1 MSDVTLREAAALY
14 ADSLRGASRPPA
26 QIEVDRFVE
35 WQGRGQ
41 LVKQLRGHDI
51 ELYAERIGPANPNS
65 TRRAEQLRAFL
76 LYLKKKDLTETN
88 LAPHLRLRKG
98 GPKTKGAVGQDVGT
112 MELTNEGIEALKA
125 ELDSLVA
132 QRVGVRKEIGK
143 AMLDKDFRENA
154 PLDAAKDK
162 QGHIEARIREIEAT
176 LKRAV
181 VVKHS
186 PQSDRV
192 QVGVTVHV
200 RNLRSGAV
208 NRFTIVGPTES
219 NASDGRI
226 SSASPVG
233 RSLLDRT
240 VGDEVEVSAPAG
252 IMRLRVERIGE

>member
-1 MSDVTLREAAALY
+1 MSEETLWEAAAQY
-14 ADSLRGASRPPA
+14 ADSLKGVTRPPA
-26 QIEVDRFVE
+26 QIEVGRFVE

-51 ELYAERIGPANPNS
+51 ELYAERMGPANANS

-76 LYLKKKDLTETN
+76 LYLKKRDFTETN

-98 GPKTKGAVGQDVGT
+98 GPRSKGAAGHDAGT
-112 MELTNEGIEALKA
+112 VELTREGIDALKA
-125 ELDSLVA
+125 ELDVLVG
-132 QRVGVRKEIGK
+132 QRVGVREEIRK

-162 QGHIEARIREIEAT
+162 QGHIEARIREVEAT
-176 LKRAV
+176 LKRAIV
-181 VVKHS
+181 VEQA
-186 PQSDRV
+186 PQGDRV

-219 NASDGRI
+219 NAADGRI

-233 RSLLDRT
+233 RSLIDRS

-252 IMRLRVERIGE
+252 TMRLRVERIGE

>member
-1 MSDVTLREAAALY
+1 MSDVTLWEAAAQYVDTLK
-14 ADSLRGASRPPA
+14 GASRQPA
-26 QIEVDRFVE
+26 LIEVNRFVE
-35 WQGRGQ
+35 WQGRAH
-41 LVKQLRGHDI
+41 LVRQLRGHDI
-51 ELYAERIGPANPNS
+51 ELYAERMGPSNPNS

-76 LYLKKKDLTETN
+76 LYMKKKDFTETN

-98 GPKTKGAVGQDVGT
+98 GPRAAATARGDVT
-112 MELTNEGIEALKA
+112 EVQLTSEGIEALKA
-125 ELDSLVA
+125 ELQSLVS
-132 QRVGVRKEIGK
+132 QRADVREEIRT

-162 QGHIEARIREIEAT
+162 QGHIEARIREIEAM

-181 VVKHS
+181 VVE
-186 PQSDRV
+186 QSGQGDRV

-200 RNLRSGAV
+200 RNLRSGAL

-219 NASDGRI
+219 NAADGRI

-233 RSLLDRT
+233 RSLIDHS

-252 IMRLRVERIGE
+252 TMRLRVERIGD

>member
-1 MSDVTLREAAALY
+1 MSEVTLWEAAAQY
-14 ADSLRGASRPPA
+14 VDTVKGASRQPA
-26 QIEVDRFVE
+26 LIEVNRFVE
-35 WQGRGQ
+35 WQGRGH
-41 LVKQLRGHDI
+41 LIKQLRGHDI
-51 ELYAERIGPANPNS
+51 ELYAERMGPANPNS

-98 GPKTKGAVGQDVGT
+98 GSKTGTTARQDITAV
-112 MELTNEGIEALKA
+112 ELTSQGIEALKA
-125 ELDSLVA
+125 ELSSLVS
-132 QRVGVRKEIGK
+132 QRAGVREEIRK

-162 QGHIEARIREIEAT
+162 QGHIEARIREVEAT

-181 VVKHS
+181 VVE
-186 PQSDRV
+186 QSAEGDRV

-219 NASDGRI
+219 NAADGRI

-233 RSLLDRT
+233 RSLIDHS

-252 IMRLRVERIGE
+252 TMHLRVERIGD

>member
-1 MSDVTLREAAALY
+1 MSEVTLWEAAVRY
-14 ADSLRGASRPPA
+14 AESLKGASRTPA
-26 QIEVDRFVE
+26 QIEVNRFVE
-35 WQGRGQ
+35 WQGRDQ

-76 LYLKKKDLTETN
+76 LYLKKRDFTETN

-98 GPKTKGAVGQDVGT
+98 GPKTAAAGRQDVT
-112 MELTNEGIEALKA
+112 TVELTSAGIEALKT
-125 ELDSLVA
+125 ELASLVS
-132 QRVGVRKEIGK
+132 QRAGVREEIRK

-154 PLDAAKDK
+154 PLDAAKDR
-162 QGHIEARIREIEAT
+162 QGHMEARIREVET
-176 LKRAV
+176 MLKRAV
-181 VVKHS
+181 VVERS
-186 PQSDRV
+186 PQGERV

-219 NASDGRI
+219 NAADGRI
-226 SSASPVG
+226 SSVSPVG
-233 RSLLDRT
+233 RSLIDRS

-252 IMRLRVERIGE
+252 MMHLRVERIGE